1 MKSINIKIAIG
12 ILLFILINF
21 LANKLF
27 FRMDLTENGEFTLS
41 KATKDIIK
49 NLDQKIKVTAYFSDD
64 LHIDLDKRREE
75 LKDILNEYSNVSKH
89 QIKILK

>member
-49 NLDQKIKVTAYFSDD
+49 I
-64 LHIDLDKRREE
+64 
-75 LKDILNEYSNVSKH
+75 
-89 QIKILK
+89 